1 MNIYI
6 YIISYPMVCEISHGP
21 MHLGAPHGRT
31 GIFPE
36 MCSMDHAALRLVQIS
51 LSILK
56 KNIYIYIVQYVLY
69 VQFSNYI
76 VLTIFE
82 ALRKW
87 KLHQEIRRLCLE
99 YLKCQQYPKIVSH
112 VFTSA

>member
-1 MNIYI
+1 MNI

-51 LSILK
+51 LSI
-56 KNIYIYIVQYVLY
+56 
-69 VQFSNYI
+69 
-76 VLTIFE
+76 
-82 ALRKW
+82 
-87 KLHQEIRRLCLE
+87 
-99 YLKCQQYPKIVSH
+99 
-112 VFTSA
+112 